1 MGTRK
6 SASIRSGGRTA
17 PTHRQSN
24 RHLAGGANAQQ
35 ARCIRLPPAIASL
48 AHAEIDR
55 PAAENLV
62 RKSDLWEQFGGIG
75 PQVEAGMQQALAQA
89 GVSPA
94 ASELARIR
102 RVVQAAYAPDRMRSV
117 STGVI
122 AARMQAQHL
131 NALGR
136 WFDSPQ
142 GQAVTRAEEA
152 ASAANA
158 DPDAALKE
166 GAALLKSMPADR
178 RKLLEDLL
186 AATKAADAL
195 VQITIGTTIAAQLGA
210 ASARSGA
217 PGPSAAEMRTL
228 LEMQRPQM
236 LQAFG
241 AMMMASFAQV
251 YARIPSAQLREYVA
265 FIRTP
270 AGTEFNEA
278 ALAALEAALTD
289 AAAEMGRRL
298 PGTRDGSNT

>member
-1 MGTRK
+1 MMKRPLR
-6 SASIRSGGRTA
+6 ACC
-17 PTHRQSN
+17 
-24 RHLAGGANAQQ
+24 LAALLAL
-35 ARCIRLPPAIASL
+35 ATL

-55 PAAENLV
+55 PAAESLV
-62 RKSDLWEQFGGIG
+62 RKSGLWEQFGGMG
-75 PQVEAGMQQALAQA
+75 PQVEAGMQQALTQA
-89 GVSPA
+89 GVAPA
-94 ASELARIR
+94 ASELARIK
-102 RVVQAAYAPDRMRSV
+102 RVVQAAYAPERMRSV

-131 NALGR
+131 NALAR

-158 DPDAALKE
+158 DPEAALKE
-166 GAALLKSMPADR
+166 GVALLKSMPAER

-186 AATKAADAL
+186 AVTRAADAL
-195 VQITIGTTIAAQLGA
+195 VQITISTTIAAQVGA
-210 ASARSGA
+210 ASARPGA
-217 PGPSAAEMRTL
+217 PAPSAAEIRAL
-228 LEMQRPQM
+228 LERQRPQM
-236 LQAFG
+236 LQAFS
-241 AMMMASFAQV
+241 AMLLASFAQV
-251 YARIPSAQLREYVA
+251 YAPIPSPQLRQYVS